1 MFDVVHEGVGRDR
14 GVLEVG
20 VPVTWAWRQDHLF
33 ALFANEYLV
42 GGELV
47 FLGQPDSLTA
57 VGHEDFGGARH
68 DQAPPGMLAIYHS
81 ISHITLLECAERA
94 SQRLTHNPG
103 MAAAICRRRPDEK
116 FRPSVMACEVTP
128 AP

>member
-33 ALFANEYLV
+33 ALLANEYLV

-68 DQAPPGMLAIYHS
+68 DQAPPGMGAIYNS
-81 ISHITLLECAERA
+81 ISQMTL
-94 SQRLTHNPG
+94 PG
-103 MAAAICRRRPDEK
+103 
-116 FRPSVMACEVTP
+116 CESGRSKRQG
-128 AP
+128 